1 MLRHRTMCLFKTPLL
16 RTQRNRVMPAADV
29 TPAATFTW
37 TGITWND
44 TAYIYPQVQLT
55 GVNKQVTFNIVMTN
69 DQMTA
74 YMTVQG
80 SNIPFVDANAS
91 TYGIAGGASG
101 NGASKDFRVS
111 PGQYCILEVDSID
124 PSNSQ
129 TTTITL
135 TNKLSGATI
144 ASFNVTL
151 IPPV

>member
-1 MLRHRTMCLFKTPLL
+1 MLRRRTMSLFKTPLL

-37 TGITWND
+37 TAATWND
-44 TAYIYPQVQLT
+44 SAYIYPQVQLT
-55 GVNKQVTFNIVMTN
+55 GVNKQITVTMSMTN
-69 DQMTA
+69 NFMSA

-80 SNIPFVDANAS
+80 SNIPFTDANAS
-91 TYGIAGGASG
+91 TYGIAGGVSG
-101 NGASKDFRVS
+101 NGASKDFTVS
-111 PGQYCILEVDSID
+111 PGQYCILEVDSFD
-124 PSNSQ
+124 PDNSQ

-135 TNKLSGATI
+135 TNRLSGATI